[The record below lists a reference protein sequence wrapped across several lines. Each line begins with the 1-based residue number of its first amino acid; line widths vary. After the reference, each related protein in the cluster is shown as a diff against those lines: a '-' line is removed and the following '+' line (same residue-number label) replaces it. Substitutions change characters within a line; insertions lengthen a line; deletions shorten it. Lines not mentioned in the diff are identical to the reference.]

1 MILLYPNHLFLHFV
15 LDLLPI
21 HFLFP
26 VLMMSHFYLVMHYPI
41 LDQLI
46 LSLVM
51 HLPILMVYSFLD
63 LNSIQILFHQQVAI
77 FLVVFVLG
85 YDHVWDFDFCYDLF
99 YLHDHCYDHYYDDLD
114 FRHDHHGRRLDHR
127 PNRGQDF

>member
-1 MILLYPNHLFLHFV
+1 MILDYPNHLFLHFV

-21 HFLFP
+21 HLRLFP
-26 VLMMSHFYLVMHYPI
+26 VLMMSHPWVNPI
-41 LDQLI
+41 HQLI

-77 FLVVFVLG
+77 FLVVFALG
-85 YDHVWDFDFCYDLF
+85 YDHVLDFDFCYDLF

-114 FRHDHHGRRLDHR
+114 FRHVHRDRRLDH